1 MTPDRQLSPNFS
13 LYQLTRTDHVD
24 LQEENRHV
32 TEEELVRLGL
42 VATDLL
48 EPCRAI
54 LGCDL
59 DVHSGRRYLELNKRV
74 GGSPRSEHQKCTAVD
89 FSPKG
94 PDTEESVT
102 DAWQKIITAARR
114 QREPGYAGTGIL
126 SFGQLILEGQS
137 KGREGRVWWIHA
149 SLGAPYRAPMRC
161 GEVLS
166 MKDGVYTMIAR
177 IPC

>member
-1 MTPDRQLSPNFS
+1 MNLSPNFT
-13 LYQLTRTDHVD
+13 LEQLTRTDHAD

-32 TEEELVRLGL
+32 TEEELIRLGL
-42 VATDLL
+42 VANDIL
-48 EPCRAI
+48 EPCRDI

-94 PDTEESVT
+94 PDTEGSVA
-102 DAWQKIITAARR
+102 DAWQKIVAAAR
-114 QREPGYAGTGIL
+114 QPAPIL
-126 SFGQLILEGQS
+126 RFGQLILEGQS
-137 KGREGRVWWIHA
+137 TGREGRVWWIHA